1 MQSAQI
7 LHSLL
12 LQLWSPG
19 SFLKPRSVSSWLR
32 QAGVWTRAVSI
43 THFSL
48 DFSFLVDHVHE
59 IYNTEDN
66 FKLPS
71 AAYGQLSSYLLR
83 FEKR

>member
-1 MQSAQI
+1 M
-7 LHSLL
+7 
-12 LQLWSPG
+12 
-19 SFLKPRSVSSWLR
+19 
-32 QAGVWTRAVSI
+32 WTRAVSI